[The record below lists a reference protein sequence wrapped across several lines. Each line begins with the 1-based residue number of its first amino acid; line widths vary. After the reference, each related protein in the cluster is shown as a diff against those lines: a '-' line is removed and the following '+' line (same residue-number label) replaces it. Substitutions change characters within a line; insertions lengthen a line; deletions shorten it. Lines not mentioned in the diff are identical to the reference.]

1 MSSGS
6 KYNIVWKNLILF
18 FVSNLS
24 YLLVYIFI
32 VEMWKLIYLF
42 TNLEVTFKIFQ
53 CPLEFELKTGFFI
66 NVYVIDDHF
75 KFWFFLSSSV
85 HLTFYTIAPFCS
97 SDAILISDVFS
108 LCLVLLLGLQCP
120 SPLLVYFLQWESS
133 SFLPLIKTFITF
145 PASSFLARCI
155 PHSVETLNINFSLYV
170 HINIKFFFIE
180 KATQVPS
187 YRVYFLH

>member
-32 VEMWKLIYLF
+32 VEIWKLIYLF

-75 KFWFFLSSSV
+75 KFWFFSFILSTFNFLYYCPFLFFRCHSYLKRFLSLPCSSVRIAVSLSIAGVLSAVGILFLSASNKDVNYFPRLILSSQV
-85 HLTFYTIAPFCS
+85 YT
-97 SDAILISDVFS
+97 S
-108 LCLVLLLGLQCP
+108 LCRNP
-120 SPLLVYFLQWESS
+120 
-133 SFLPLIKTFITF
+133 
-145 PASSFLARCI
+145 
-155 PHSVETLNINFSLYV
+155 
-170 HINIKFFFIE
+170 
-180 KATQVPS
+180 
-187 YRVYFLH
+187 